1 MYLIETL
8 TEDVAEQATMKKPS
22 GPGFTKEEAE
32 QAEKMQVWGTNFSD
46 LGKDFCEFKLLKDGE
61 VFATERVEGY

>member
-8 TEDVAEQATMKKPS
+8 TEDVAKQATMKKPS

-32 QAEKMQVWGTNFSD
+32 QADKMEIWGTHFADPSD
-46 LGKDFCEFKLLKDGE
+46 DFCEFKLFKDGE
-61 VFATERVEGY
+61 EFATERVEGY